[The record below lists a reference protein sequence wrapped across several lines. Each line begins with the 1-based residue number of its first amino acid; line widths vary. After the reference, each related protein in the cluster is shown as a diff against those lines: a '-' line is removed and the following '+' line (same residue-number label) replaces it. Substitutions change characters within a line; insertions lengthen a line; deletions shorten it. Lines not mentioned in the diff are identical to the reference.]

1 MDSGHNPAVHVALHG
16 IEGFTVSMTCVIRLT
31 SVEPFACLRPRN
43 LRITEEKE
51 AEAIAAAAESG
62 DAPER
67 LYAIN
72 SDDAMDKDDYD
83 QKDDLDRKDK
93 TVVKVLSAS

>member
-1 MDSGHNPAVHVALHG
+1 MIG
-16 IEGFTVSMTCVIRLT
+16 ILRLS
-31 SVEPFACLRPRN
+31 SVEPFACFRPRN

-72 SDDAMDKDDYD
+72 SDDVDKDDYD
-83 QKDDLDRKDK
+83 QKNDLDRKDK